1 MATNGAQKKEEFSV
15 SSAVWESFRE
25 EVTSE
30 MDLVDEQ
37 KFSEYRNRK
46 GPARQ
51 VDRKCK
57 GRGTGGRLAGPTHRT
72 PVVPQWVESWRGSKH
87 TSPDLCVEDF
97 H

>member
-1 MATNGAQKKEEFSV
+1 MATNGAQKKEEVSV

-51 VDRKCK
+51 VERKCK
-57 GRGTGGRLAGPTHRT
+57 GRGAREAG
-72 PVVPQWVESWRGSKH
+72 WRGLHVGRRFCLSGWNPGEVGRTQAH
-87 TSPDLCVEDF
+87 QPRSRC
-97 H
+97 